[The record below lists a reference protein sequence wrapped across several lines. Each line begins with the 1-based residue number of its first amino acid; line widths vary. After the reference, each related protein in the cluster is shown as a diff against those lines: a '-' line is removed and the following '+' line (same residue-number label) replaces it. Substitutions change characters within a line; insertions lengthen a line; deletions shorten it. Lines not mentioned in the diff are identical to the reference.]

1 MDNRQSGNPRTPV
14 RSVLGE
20 NVVNGTGN
28 GNAPKYPLSSP
39 YAGKSPLPMP
49 ILPNSQYH
57 DNAMVKK
64 RTDTLTNRLQGY
76 AEYENKD
83 GFGGEYGDLPN
94 SGKIE
99 LFDKSIMR
107 HPPPIPAVGC
117 NVTETPIFN
126 NEIRA
131 DFIDGLD
138 KIGNR
143 CRALSTAND
152 AVAELNESL
161 GAYLF
166 GLFQNAWCVNLN
178 ENVNME
184 TIDKVNTVKKLT
196 REVEELK
203 MKVEVAKRNS
213 VVKEQ
218 QKRRQSRIKSIDN
231 SKALPLSRL
240 SVRPSHSKFGNVTGL
255 KRSRSPTMSDQP
267 EPKRNFLRAGSR
279 SKQFLAPR
287 PPARDNRR
295 QGQSRRQG
303 QGLHLSYAKS
313 TKLQNFDLADD
324 SLSDVSNNTSE
335 VQTLTTIQR
344 LQSQARAQ
352 SQSQSLSN
360 SQTVQRRGGQV
371 HRVNAG
377 QTRETWQVQHRQPF
391 R

>member
-14 RSVLGE
+14 RSVSGE

-28 GNAPKYPLSSP
+28 GNTPKYPLSSP

-57 DNAMVKK
+57 DNAMMKK
-64 RTDTLTNRLQGY
+64 RTDTLTNILQGY

-126 NEIRA
+126 DEIRA

-152 AVAELNESL
+152 AVVELNESL

-184 TIDKVNTVKKLT
+184 TIDKVNTVQKLT

-203 MKVEVAKRNS
+203 MKVEVAKRNN

-267 EPKRNFLRAGSR
+267 APKRNFLRAGSR
-279 SKQFLAPR
+279 SKLFLAPR

-295 QGQSRRQG
+295 QEQG
-303 QGLHLSYAKS
+303 HGLRLSYAKS

-344 LQSQARAQ
+344 LQSQARAHLQ
-352 SQSQSLSN
+352 SQPQSLTN
-360 SQTVQRRGGQV
+360 SQTVQRSGGQM
-371 HRVNAG
+371 HRVNAR
-377 QTRETWQVQHRQPF
+377 QTGETWQVQHRQPF